1 MEIHSYASHG
11 DRNGVRG
18 ELSKGVPV
26 DVRDEQDYTPLAYAV
41 SGAEPDEDMLQ
52 LLIASGADVNATVD
66 HANSSPLGLA
76 AGSGNSE
83 IVQVLLDAGANIKF
97 ESPKGYTVLINIMYS
112 LHDDEKLVPM
122 AEFLVRNGAEMDCET
137 EYGESPLNVASRLG
151 EFDAV
156 RLLLDAGGDPSPLQW
171 TELMKAVALGTCDD
185 VQRFLDG
192 GGSLDDRD
200 RWDRTPWLLTS
211 FVEDVEKARTLHSAG
226 ADVND
231 RGRGGDTALMYC
243 AARGNADM
251 LHWLVEIG
259 TDIEAVDDAG
269 NTALMLAAQAG
280 ETTCVHLLLEAGADP
295 SRKNEYDENAMGMS
309 SGDGRIVVPLRGRPA
324 QVPDQGCFQGIV
336 PLFNDS
342 MMLSVI
348 CWRISFWLG
357 ILVFSDAGCSFR
369 CPAWRCPTE
378 CNDGKPIRPRSM

>member
-1 MEIHSYASHG
+1 VEIHSYASHG
-11 DRNGVRG
+11 DCNGVRG

-41 SGAEPDEDMLQ
+41 SGAKPDEDMLQ
-52 LLIASGADVNATVD
+52 LLIASGADVNAT
-66 HANSSPLGLA
+66 
-76 AGSGNSE
+76 
-83 IVQVLLDAGANIKF
+83 
-97 ESPKGYTVLINIMYS
+97 
-112 LHDDEKLVPM
+112 
-122 AEFLVRNGAEMDCET
+122 DCET

-185 VQRFLDG
+185 VQRYLDG

-231 RGRGGDTALMYC
+231 RGRGGDTALMHC

-251 LHWLVEIG
+251 LHGLVEIG

-280 ETTCVHLLLEAGADP
+280 ETTCVHLLLKAGADP

-309 SGDGRIVVPLRGRPA
+309 SGEGRIVVPLRGRPA
-324 QVPDQGCFQGIV
+324 QG
-336 PLFNDS
+336 PLTRAVS
-342 MMLSVI
+342 
-348 CWRISFWLG
+348 RE
-357 ILVFSDAGCSFR
+357 SFR
-369 CPAWRCPTE
+369 S
-378 CNDGKPIRPRSM
+378 SMTR